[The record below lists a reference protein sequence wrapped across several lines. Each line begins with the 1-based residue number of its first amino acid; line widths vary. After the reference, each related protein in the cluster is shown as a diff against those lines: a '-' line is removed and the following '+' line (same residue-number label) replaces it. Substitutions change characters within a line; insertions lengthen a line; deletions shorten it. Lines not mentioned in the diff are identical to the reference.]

1 MGLKSSLLSVKV
13 NDYNNNIGSSLKNK
27 SLIAEF
33 STVFSN
39 DHQGLMTAIEAKLNV
54 KTDIHPIYC

>member
-1 MGLKSSLLSVKV
+1 MKV
-13 NDYNNNIGSSLKNK
+13 DDYNLSIGLSLKNK

-39 DHQGLMTAIEAKLNV
+39 DHQGLMTGIEAKLNV